1 MGRLPE
7 RDTKISARALGIAMT
22 QDKVTKCK
30 KAKQA
35 AEVEASTAKSGILC
49 NDWIEKAVKGRFGK
63 QVTAA
68 FSKKPNV
75 SKFLNTVNLG
85 GCELAV

>member
-7 RDTKISARALGIAMT
+7 RDTKISARSLGIAMT

-35 AEVEASTAKSGILC
+35 AEVEASTAKKRYPLQRL
-49 NDWIEKAVKGRFGK
+49 DWKK
-63 QVTAA
+63 Q
-68 FSKKPNV
+68 
-75 SKFLNTVNLG
+75 
-85 GCELAV
+85 

>member
-30 KAKQA
+30 RRNKLQRWKQA
-35 AEVEASTAKSGILC
+35 RQKAVSSATTGL
-49 NDWIEKAVKGRFGK
+49 EKAVKGRFGK